1 MEGVDDVY
9 KFQQMESDKVRS
21 DDVPELDY
29 SPVSASRSLDP
40 DQLYFNDMDIRA
52 WENRTATLDQGAYL
66 PEHGYQEDEACSGDY
81 NEAMTLAEYE
91 EVLFQRV
98 LDKIRLAR
106 AAGIADVQLTQEE
119 IEAYQSKLHGTRPP
133 AVRSPGKPRSGNTSN
148 LNDTSSLASLNTAS
162 KSGSSR
168 SKRSPQRSSLFA
180 SKPKKK
186 KPPGRNRAVSNVSN
200 VLGPAPPGFVTPGPD
215 GRPTYTPI
223 NAPQGDVARNLVYP
237 YENAPRTPLNDSP
250 KSPALLRSDPP
261 RVMPGAFPGALP
273 GYTAAPESETRTQ
286 RSHQNPDQEQSPRMM
301 PFPVEPYHYHTFS
314 QSSSSQ
320 SSPRLQYTRRVS
332 SAESSFTAMPRR
344 VPVPDQRLAPPMAS
358 SRGSQSDPALVTGPS
373 SARAEQNEETIS
385 DEGLIAPQ
393 FDSSTKEP
401 TGKSS
406 SKAGSSSGGRKD
418 EERKRKGGRTRK
430 KH

>member
-1 MEGVDDVY
+1 VGKYLEGVDDVY

-21 DDVPELDY
+21 GNVPELDY
-29 SPVSASRSLDP
+29 SPVSASTSMDP

-52 WENRTATLDQGAYL
+52 WEKRTATLDQGAYL
-66 PEHGYQEDEACSGDY
+66 PEHGYQEDEACSGDI
-81 NEAMTLAEYE
+81 NEAMTPAGYE

-106 AAGIADVQLTQEE
+106 AAGIPDVQLTQEE
-119 IEAYQSKLHGTRPP
+119 IEAYQSKLYGTRPP
-133 AVRSPGKPRSGNTSN
+133 AVRSQAKSRLGNTSN
-148 LNDTSSLASLNTAS
+148 LNDVSSLASLDTAG

-168 SKRSPQRSSLFA
+168 SKRSQQRSSLFA
-180 SKPKKK
+180 SKSKKE
-186 KPPGRNRAVSNVSN
+186 KPPGLKRAVSNVSS

-215 GRPTYTPI
+215 GRPIYTPI
-223 NAPQGDVARNLVYP
+223 NAHQGDVARNLVYP
-237 YENAPRTPLNDSP
+237 HESAPRTPPNDPP
-250 KSPALLRSDPP
+250 KSPALLLFDPTS
-261 RVMPGAFPGALP
+261 VMMPGAFPETFP
-273 GYTAAPESETRTQ
+273 GYAEASEPETRRQ
-286 RSHQNPDQEQSPRMM
+286 RGRGNPDQEQSPRMM

-320 SSPRLQYTRRVS
+320 SSPRPQYTRRVS

-344 VPVPDQRLAPPMAS
+344 VPVPDH
-358 SRGSQSDPALVTGPS
+358 
-373 SARAEQNEETIS
+373 TIG
-385 DEGLIAPQ
+385 DEDLIAPQ
-393 FDSSTKEP
+393 LDSSTKEP

-406 SKAGSSSGGRKD
+406 SKAGSAGGGRKD

>member
-1 MEGVDDVY
+1 VDDVY
-9 KFQQMESDKVRS
+9 KFQQLESDKVRS
-21 DDVPELDY
+21 GNVPEIDY
-29 SPVSASRSLDP
+29 SPVSASRSMDP

-52 WENRTATLDQGAYL
+52 WEKRTATLDQGAYL
-66 PEHGYQEDEACSGDY
+66 LEHGYQEDEACSGDL
-81 NEAMTLAEYE
+81 NEAMTPAEYE

-106 AAGIADVQLTQEE
+106 AAGIPDVQLTQEE

-133 AVRSPGKPRSGNTSN
+133 AVRSQAKSRLGNPLN
-148 LNDTSSLASLNTAS
+148 MNDTSSLASLNTAG

-168 SKRSPQRSSLFA
+168 SKRSQQRSSLFA
-180 SKPKKK
+180 SKPKKE
-186 KPPGRNRAVSNVSN
+186 KPPGLKRAVSNVSN
-200 VLGPAPPGFVTPGPD
+200 VLGPSPPGFVTLGPD
-215 GRPTYTPI
+215 GRPIYTPI
-223 NAPQGDVARNLVYP
+223 NAQQGDVARNLVYP
-237 YENAPRTPLNDSP
+237 HGNAPRTPINDSP
-250 KSPALLRSDPP
+250 KSPALLRSDTT
-261 RVMPGAFPGALP
+261 RVMMPGAFPEAFP
-273 GYTAAPESETRTQ
+273 SYTEASEPETRTQ
-286 RSHQNPDQEQSPRMM
+286 RGHENPDQEQSPRMM

-320 SSPRLQYTRRVS
+320 SSPQLQYTQRVS
-332 SAESSFTAMPRR
+332 SAESGFVAMPRH
-344 VPVPDQRLAPPMAS
+344 VPVPDQRLAPMS
-358 SRGSQSDPALVTGPS
+358 SSQGSQSDPALITRPR
-373 SARAEQNEETIS
+373 SARAEQNEETIG

-406 SKAGSSSGGRKD
+406 SKAGSASGGRKD

>member
-1 MEGVDDVY
+1 VY

-21 DDVPELDY
+21 GDVPELDY
-29 SPVSASRSLDP
+29 SPVSASRSMDP

-52 WENRTATLDQGAYL
+52 WEKRTGTLDQGAYL
-66 PEHGYQEDEACSGDY
+66 PEHGYQEDEACSGDL
-81 NEAMTLAEYE
+81 NEAMTPAEYE
-91 EVLFQRV
+91 ELLFQRV

-106 AAGIADVQLTQEE
+106 AAGIPDVQLTQEE

-133 AVRSPGKPRSGNTSN
+133 AVRSQGKSRSGNTSN
-148 LNDTSSLASLNTAS
+148 LNDTSSLASLNTAG
-162 KSGSSR
+162 KPGSSR
-168 SKRSPQRSSLFA
+168 SKRSQQRSSLFA
-180 SKPKKK
+180 SKPKKE
-186 KPPGRNRAVSNVSN
+186 KPPGRKRAVSNVSN

-215 GRPTYTPI
+215 GRPIYTPI
-223 NAPQGDVARNLVYP
+223 NAHQGDVARNLVYP

-250 KSPALLRSDPP
+250 NSPGLLRSDPP
-261 RVMPGAFPGALP
+261 RVMMPGAFPEAFP
-273 GYTAAPESETRTQ
+273 GYTEASEPETRTQ
-286 RSHQNPDQEQSPRMM
+286 RGHENADREQSPRMM
-301 PFPVEPYHYHTFS
+301 PFPVEPYHYHMFS

-320 SSPRLQYTRRVS
+320 SSPRPQYTRRVS

-344 VPVPDQRLAPPMAS
+344 VPVSDQRLAPPMS
-358 SRGSQSDPALVTGPS
+358 SSQDSPSDPALVTRPP
-373 SARAEQNEETIS
+373 SARAEQNEETIG

-401 TGKSS
+401 TGKPS
-406 SKAGSSSGGRKD
+406 SKAGSASGGRKD